1 MQDFFRVYD
10 DCLTLKFLFVI
21 LLLLLVI
28 LIFIFIHLN
37 GRRVGLNAFVLLITP
52 IILEIFCVDLG
63 VVALQR
69 GVRVLLLLHI
79 ISLRFLNRKII
90 INWRRKLRS
99 FCIEI
104 NIWYIYLHWR
114 FFTNLRPYL
123 RSTSVFPRSLCGGWI
138 HAVGRSLPVQ
148 RLSYQLGHI
157 FLPVCRLNCLLRDV
171 SLRVIDI

>member
-21 LLLLLVI
+21 KLLLT
-28 LIFIFIHLN
+28 N
-37 GRRVGLNAFVLLITP
+37 NWRRAGLNAFVLLITP

-99 FCIEI
+99 FCIQI
-104 NIWYIYLHWR
+104 IVWYIYLHWR
-114 FFTNLRPYL
+114 FFTNLRSYL
-123 RSTSVFPRSLCGGWI
+123 SSTSIFPWSLCGGWI
-138 HAVGRSLPVQ
+138 HAGWRSLPVQ
-148 RLSYQLGHI
+148 RLSHHLRHI
-157 FLPVCRLNCLLRDV
+157 FFPVCRLDCLLRDV